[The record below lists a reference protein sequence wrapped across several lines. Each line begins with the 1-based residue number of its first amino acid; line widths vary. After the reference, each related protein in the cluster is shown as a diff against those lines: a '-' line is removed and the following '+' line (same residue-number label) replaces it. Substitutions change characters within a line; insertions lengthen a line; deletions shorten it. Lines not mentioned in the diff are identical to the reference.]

1 MSLTQSAKDLAASAK
16 AQYQALLRSLRR
28 RKGFGILFIQCS
40 PATATRLIAR
50 VKQDLPQKKIAVLQ
64 LDQSIDNL
72 YEIIANR
79 PDRSEINILFIQ
91 GIERSLEPYIQPGYG
106 GQGDYY
112 NLDTA
117 PRILSHLNQQ
127 RENFRDRFSNICF
140 VFIVPLFA
148 LKYFIQ
154 RAPDF
159 FDWRS
164 GVFEFPE
171 ILGQESS
178 LIFGEDEQKPTTSI
192 PQAQSQKNLEIQEL
206 LERGN
211 QFFATE
217 SYEEALRSY
226 DQALKIKPD
235 KDSAWYNRGV
245 ALGKLGR
252 YEEEI
257 ASYDQALKIKPDED
271 SAWYNR
277 GNALGKLGRY
287 EEAIASYD
295 QALKIKPDKYEA
307 SYYKASCYAF
317 LGKADLALENLQQA
331 IALNPESVRERAKTD
346 PAFDSLREDERFRAL
361 LATDA

>member
-64 LDQSIDNL
+64 LDQPIDNL
-72 YEIIANR
+72 YEIVANR
-79 PDRSEINILFIQ
+79 PDRNEINILFIQ
-91 GIERSLEPYIQPGYG
+91 GIEKSLEPYIQPGYG

-235 KDSAWYNRGV
+235 DDSAWYNRGN
-245 ALGKLGR
+245 ALGNLGR
-252 YEEEI
+252 YEEAI
-257 ASYDQALKIKPDED
+257 ASFDQALKIKPDED
-271 SAWYNR
+271 SAWNNR
-277 GNALGKLGRY
+277 GLALGKLGRY

-295 QALKIKPDKYEA
+295 KALEFKPDDARAFYNKA
-307 SYYKASCYAF
+307 CYYALHSNVE
-317 LGKADLALENLQQA
+317 LAIENLRQA
-331 IALNPESVRERAKTD
+331 INLSPDECLEMARTDSDFDSVREDK
-346 PAFDSLREDERFRAL
+346 RFRAL